1 MQKIKK
7 LQYKEVRE
15 LISKAANKNEDT
27 ISFYEKI
34 DGKLVDHTFRQ
45 LKEDVWALG
54 TALLKRGF
62 KDKHIVVIGEN
73 SYRWIISYLA
83 IVGGVGVAIPLDK
96 ELYKEQIADLMIKGD
111 ATTVIFSDTFINDM
125 KYVSKNCDKV
135 KEFIKRAGT
144 IILFCSVIIWFLLSF
159 SWKLEYGVEI
169 RDSIL
174 ASIGNAI
181 SWIFYPILGTF
192 SWEAS
197 VSAVQGLVA
206 KEQVISSMNII
217 AGLSEEVE
225 EGALLFKS
233 SAFNFFTPASA
244 YAYMVFNLFS
254 APCFG
259 AIGAMRRELGT
270 TRKMFKAIAFQTG
283 LAWILAS
290 IVFNVGT
297 FIGNL

>member
-1 MQKIKK
+1 MPS
-7 LQYKEVRE
+7 V
-15 LISKAANKNEDT
+15 
-27 ISFYEKI
+27 
-34 DGKLVDHTFRQ
+34 
-45 LKEDVWALG
+45 
-54 TALLKRGF
+54 
-62 KDKHIVVIGEN
+62 
-73 SYRWIISYLA
+73 
-83 IVGGVGVAIPLDK
+83 
-96 ELYKEQIADLMIKGD
+96 
-111 ATTVIFSDTFINDM
+111 
-125 KYVSKNCDKV
+125 KYVARDVFDKV

-144 IILFCSVIIWFLLSF
+144 IILFCSVVIWFLLSF

-169 RDSIL
+169 KDSIL

-225 EGALLFKS
+225 EGTLLFKS